1 MDVSFEKFV
10 ALGPNVYEWEKLHIT
25 EGVPLLDSVL
35 WTNLLH
41 INWYYFENFQKEVF
55 CVST

>member
-10 ALGPNVYEWEKLHIT
+10 ALGPNEYEWEKLHIT

-41 INWYYFENFQKEVF
+41 IDCYYQDFFKKNLS
-55 CVST
+55 CIS